1 MAGDCAAMLNCL
13 RLHRSVGLALIEVL
27 IAFALISLGSLG
39 LLRLQRLLHDSADF
53 ARQRAEAVRLA
64 EADLE
69 GLRQFSRLEAG
80 GGEFAWA
87 DITPLTA
94 TTLEDLA
101 SNTGF
106 SLQRSVALGPT
117 PRLKAVDSR
126 IGWTDRDGAAQQLT
140 LSSLIAAIDPA
151 AIGALALRRD
161 PGLPVGARA
170 RHPLIPLD
178 AKELP
183 DGRLVHKPDPR
194 STRVWIYDARSG
206 RVIARCSAAAGLTS
220 AELTAASLGDCRSL
234 SGLLLTG
241 QVRFATDTTSPTRL
255 DAEQPRGTALGL
267 NLQLTLSSSGHP
279 DPAWECEDD
288 APDDA
293 PVGSSTALAV
303 RYVCVVQPAGSPPQW
318 SGRLDLRPIGWT
330 LAASGDSAYQVCR
343 YSADHNGNGRIDNRE
358 HPQRYNT
365 VVEPLGD
372 QNFLV
377 IRAGASCPTDV
388 AANLADLANWVNDS
402 TAAHQP

>member
-1 MAGDCAAMLNCL
+1 MCNC
-13 RLHRSVGLALIEVL
+13 HRPHGSHGLALIEVL
-27 IAFALISLGSLG
+27 IAFALISLGTLG

-69 GLRQFSRLEAG
+69 GLRRFSRLQTTS
-80 GGEFAWA
+80 GELAWA
-87 DITPLTA
+87 DITGLPA
-94 TTLEDLA
+94 TPLEDLGA
-101 SNTGF
+101 PTVF
-106 SLQRSVALGPT
+106 TLQRNVGNGPT

-126 IGWTDRDGAAQQLT
+126 IGWTDREGTTRHLT

-161 PGLPVGARA
+161 PGQPAGAQG

-178 AKELP
+178 ARELP
-183 DGRLVHKPDPR
+183 DGRIVHKPNPHAP
-194 STRVWIYDARSG
+194 RVWIYEASTA
-206 RVIARCSAAAGLTS
+206 RVIGRCSTGADLSTG
-220 AELTAASLGDCRSL
+220 ELSAASLGDCRSL

-241 QVRFATDTTSPTRL
+241 QVRFATTTATPTRL
-255 DAEQPRGTALGL
+255 DAEQPGSTALGL
-267 NLQLTLSSSGHP
+267 DLQLNLSSNGHP

-288 APDDA
+288 APDEA
-293 PVGSSTALAV
+293 PAGSSTALVV
-303 RYVCVVQPAGSPPQW
+303 RYVCVVQPAGNPPQW

-330 LAASGDSAYQVCR
+330 LAVSGDSAYRVCR

-358 HPQRYNT
+358 HPQRYT
-365 VVEPLGD
+365 VVTEPLGD
-372 QNFLV
+372 QNFLIV
-377 IRAGASCPTDV
+377 RAEAACPGDV

-402 TAAHQP
+402 TVAHQP